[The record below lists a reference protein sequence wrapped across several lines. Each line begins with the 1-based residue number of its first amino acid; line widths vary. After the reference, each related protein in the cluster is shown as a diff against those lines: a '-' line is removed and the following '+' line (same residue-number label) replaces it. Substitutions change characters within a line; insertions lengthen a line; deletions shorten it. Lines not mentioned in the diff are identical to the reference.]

1 MQSPKPCSATSTSL
15 HSHFVPDEN
24 NWEETMS
31 SWRTLLLRIGNK
43 CPEYGGSADVKEHID
58 TCYGVVRRELEHS
71 AGDISSFLIECA
83 EGLPHKIPLLGT
95 VIGLLNLENE
105 DFVKG
110 VVETTQTRF
119 QEALDSGNCD
129 RIRVLMRFLTA
140 LMCSKVLQPASLVVA
155 FETLLSSAATTVDE
169 EKGNPSW
176 QARGDFF
183 VTCILSC
190 LPWGGSEL
198 AEQVPEEMER
208 VMVGV
213 EAYLSIRTHNTDIG
227 LSFFEDDDDLS
238 AGEKDFLED
247 LWDRIKFLSSNGW
260 KADSV
265 PRPHLAFE
273 AQLVGG
279 KAHEFGPINA
289 PEQPE
294 PLSQL
299 SGITYGRE
307 KHNAELK
314 YPQRIRR
321 LNIFPTGKSE
331 DMQPIDRFIVEEYL
345 LDVLLFLNGWERLI
359 SLYTSR
365 KECASN
371 MVGLPVPFRY
381 EYLMAETLFAQLL
394 LLPQP
399 PFRPLYYTL
408 VIMDLCKALP
418 GAFPAVVAGA
428 VRALFEKIADLD
440 MECRNR
446 LILWFSHHLSNFQF
460 IWPWEEWAYVLDLP
474 KWAPQRVF
482 VQEVLEREVRLS
494 YWEKVKQSIENAPAL
509 EELLP
514 PKGSPN
520 FKYSVEDG
528 REKTEYHAIS
538 AELSNKVKGRA
549 TAREVIAWIEET
561 VLPAHGFEST
571 LSVIVQTLLDIGSK
585 SFTHL
590 ITVLERYGQVIT
602 RLCPDLEKQILL
614 IAEVSSYW
622 ENSTQMTALAIDR
635 MMGYRLLSN
644 LAIIKWVFSPPN
656 IEQFHIS
663 DRPWEILGNAI
674 SKTYN
679 RMSDLRKEVLSLKK
693 NVLVAE
699 EAAARAKAELDASES
714 KLTLMNGEP
723 VMGDSPVKM
732 KRLKSHADK
741 AKEEEESVRD
751 SLDTKE
757 ALLAR
762 ATVENEEL
770 FLALYKNFS
779 SVLKERLPDA
789 SKAQTLRDLK
799 STQGD
804 EMAVDTDQPST
815 MEVDDENGGAK
826 KSQSNGEGG
835 SSNIYNIGEK
845 EQWCLSTLG
854 YIKSFSRQYASELW
868 SHIEKLDAEVL
879 THDVHPLFRR
889 AVYSGLRRPMN
900 ELSSE

>member
-345 LDVLLFLNGWERLI
+345 LDVLLFLNGWFVNIL
-359 SLYTSR
+359 R